1 MNDKQKLEY
10 KEEKITSP
18 INDTKTCF
26 RVFTEPATD
35 EHYLCMSSGYM
46 ASSNFKLEDDNF
58 KLQME
63 GSPELVKALQHYD
76 DERDTVWIPSVLNMG
91 PLGMVFPDGNLE
103 NWHWKYAKN
112 FKIGEDEKEKYPIP
126 GIEGE
131 YFESRLDVENAEE
144 FDKND
149 FIGACTAMGIIKDG
163 RIDAS
168 GASESAEA

>member
-35 EHYLCMSSGYM
+35 EHYLCMSRGYM
-46 ASSNFKLEDDNF
+46 ASSHFKMEDEDF
-58 KLQME
+58 QKQME

-76 DERDTVWIPSVLNMG
+76 DERELVWIPTVLNMG

-103 NWHWKYAKN
+103 SWHWKYAKN
-112 FKIGEDEKEKYPIP
+112 VKIEDGERENYPIP
-126 GIEGE
+126 GKEGE
-131 YFESRLDVENAEE
+131 YFESRLDVENAET
-144 FDKND
+144 FDKDD